1 MKRVELIKTHVETCL
16 LNQGGRLIP
25 EGRIVQRIFSP
36 TSRLG
41 DAVKRMLRVVTERS
55 FVRVYGQLEIELAQS
70 WRWESTK
77 WMLLLL
83 FESFDGRQLRRGSSI
98 RR

>member
-1 MKRVELIKTHVETCL
+1 MKRVESIKTHVETCL
-16 LNQGGRLIP
+16 LNQGGRLVP
-25 EGRIVQRIFSP
+25 EGRIVQRIFSL

-55 FVRVYGQLEIELAQS
+55 FVRGYGRLEIELARS

-98 RR
+98 RC